1 MKRIIYLVITTVL
14 LFSVA
19 SAQTI
24 DPTFGTNGVVV
35 NEVTSGVDAL
45 YKMALQPDG
54 KITAIGIANGKIVL
68 SRYLSDGSLDA
79 TFGTSGIKTTTFSCN
94 FGFGAPV
101 DIQLQSDNKILILGR
116 NGNTILLA
124 RYETNGAPDTT
135 FGTNGIVSINDLI
148 GANNSEYCRRM
159 RILDNGKIMILGN
172 FQVLQQLFMARY
184 NSNGSVDTSFGTNGF
199 TTFSAP
205 ENYHGLRAVDFFQQ
219 SDHKIIVGIS
229 AINESTGF
237 ADFGL
242 IRFQSN
248 GQLDSS
254 FATDGFVFTHVSL
267 PNVHDIPNTLK
278 SQSDGKILLAGSAG
292 SKFAVVRYNTN
303 GSLDATFNTT
313 GIASV
318 TVGGAYRECTDIAV
332 EPNGKMVLAGYI
344 GDDFASVRYKTDGT
358 LDTAYG
364 TNGVFKIDFGTA
376 SYDYGSS
383 IIRQPDG
390 KFVMAGWTS
399 HFCSN
404 RGFALTRF
412 SSPNTG
418 GDLEIHESTS
428 KNSGIICYP
437 NPTNGQLSL
446 RLPETFLQ
454 PTIIIRNIVGQ
465 EIMNETFSATNN
477 IDLILNVNSGVYTL
491 EAFEN
496 GKTRAIFK
504 IVKQ

>member
-1 MKRIIYLVITTVL
+1 MKRILYLIISLLL
-14 LFSVA
+14 LFSMA

-24 DPTFGTNGVVV
+24 DPTFGLNGVVV

-54 KITAIGIANGKIVL
+54 KITAIGIANSKIVL
-68 SRYLSDGSLDA
+68 SRYLPDGLLDA
-79 TFGTSGIKTTTFSCN
+79 TFGTAGIKTTTFSCN

-101 DIQLQSDNKILILGR
+101 DIRLQSDNKILILAR
-116 NGNTILLA
+116 NGNTTLLA
-124 RYETNGAPDTT
+124 RYETNGAPDTNL
-135 FGTNGIVSINDLI
+135 GTNGIAIINNLVGTDI
-148 GANNSEYCRRM
+148 AEYCSRM
-159 RILDNGKIMILGN
+159 RILDSGKIMILGN

-184 NSNGSVDTSFGTNGF
+184 NSDGSVDTSFGTNGF

-205 ENYHGLRAVDFFQQ
+205 ENYYGIRAVDFFQQ
-219 SDHKIIVGIS
+219 SDEKIIVGIS
-229 AINESTGF
+229 IMSQSAGY

-248 GQLDSS
+248 GQLDLS
-254 FATDGFVFTHVSL
+254 FATDGFVFTDIGV
-267 PNVHDIPNTLK
+267 PNVHDLPNTLK
-278 SQSDGKILLAGSAG
+278 LQPDGKILLAGSAG
-292 SKFAVVRYNTN
+292 SKFAIVRYNSN
-303 GSLDATFNTT
+303 GSLDTTFNTT

-318 TVGGAYRECTDIAV
+318 TVGGAYRECTDIEI
-332 EPNGKMVLAGYI
+332 EPNGKIVLAGYI

-390 KFVMAGWTS
+390 QFVMAGWTS
-399 HFCSN
+399 HFCTN

-418 GDLEIHESTS
+418 GDLKIPESTS

-437 NPTNGQLSL
+437 NPTNGQLTL
-446 RLPETFLQ
+446 TLPETFSQ

-465 EIMNETFSATNN
+465 EIMNKRFSSTNK
-477 IDLILNVNSGVYTL
+477 IDLTLIGNSGIYIL
-491 EAFEN
+491 EILEN
-496 GKTRAIFK
+496 GKSTTVFK